1 MGGRCTKDTT
11 IKDQML
17 INDGVVKIKDV
28 DIHKDTKENT
38 LNVDRTNSLK
48 PSDSKDFSN
57 SQVVEINSRK
67 VSQVI
72 NNI

>member
-11 IKDQML
+11 VKDQIL

-28 DIHKDTKENT
+28 DILKETKENT
-38 LNVDRTNSLK
+38 VNVDRTNSLK
-48 PSDSKDFSN
+48 PNESKDFTN

-67 VSQVI
+67 VLI
-72 NNI
+72 IF